1 MRKDTFVLGRVVT
14 VVYGRFGS
22 DLMDW
27 ASADERDAREWASET
42 STCHDVDFVAFYGR
56 QNKNPQ
62 IFVDGHKSKVS
73 LLEGVAC

>member
-1 MRKDTFVLGRVVT
+1 MRKNTFLLGRVLT

-27 ASADERDAREWASET
+27 ASADEHDAREWASET

-56 QNKNPQ
+56 RNKNPQ
-62 IFVDGHKSKVS
+62 IFVDGHKSRVC
-73 LLEGVAC
+73 LLEGSPC